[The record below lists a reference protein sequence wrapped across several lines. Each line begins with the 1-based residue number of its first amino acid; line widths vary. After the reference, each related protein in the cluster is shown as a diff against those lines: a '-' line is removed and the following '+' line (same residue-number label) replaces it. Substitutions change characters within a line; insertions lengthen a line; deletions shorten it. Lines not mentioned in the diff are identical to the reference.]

1 MLPSP
6 SSLLSLL
13 LWYSSSYELGGTVC
27 LEQIIFTLFTL
38 YNFRR
43 PFPAQLTPTTTPLHQ
58 QHIFHP
64 PFVVRIRREFFFDI
78 LFFDKRRKLTFMMQK
93 LKQEQEQDYALLLW
107 LFAKYKHRDTHPLIP
122 VRIRQIHTHLPH
134 IPANRRTITSLV
146 DTVRL
151 NLRGFKPIY
160 ALDFL

>member
-13 LWYSSSYELGGTVC
+13 LWHSSSYELGGTVC

-43 PFPAQLTPTTTPLHQ
+43 PFPAQLTPTTTPLHR

-64 PFVVRIRREFFFDI
+64 PFVVRIRRVFFWYFVFWQKKKINIYDAKAEAGAGAGLCFAIVVVCKI
-78 LFFDKRRKLTFMMQK
+78 LAPG
-93 LKQEQEQDYALLLW
+93 YA
-107 LFAKYKHRDTHPLIP
+107 PLIP

-134 IPANRRTITSLV
+134 LPANRRTITSLV

>member
-1 MLPSP
+1 MVRVISYLFVFCRMAFVCVLNGNEIWFFVWFIMKVNCCFRRPLHCCRCYCGTLPLTS
-6 SSLLSLL
+6 
-13 LWYSSSYELGGTVC
+13 WE
-27 LEQIIFTLFTL
+27 EQIIFTLFTL

-58 QHIFHP
+58 RHIFHP

-107 LFAKYKHRDTHPLIP
+107 LFAKYSHRDTHPSF
-122 VRIRQIHTHLPH
+122 R
-134 IPANRRTITSLV
+134 
-146 DTVRL
+146 
-151 NLRGFKPIY
+151 
-160 ALDFL
+160 